1 MLNISKYYLLPNIQE
16 HTEKL
21 SSLTNQ
27 SETRL
32 QEDKISY
39 SPTIINSIVSEK
51 LSFMP
56 MESNTNEE
64 VQTSQGEQN
73 PELLGRRMML
83 QL

>member
-51 LSFMP
+51 LSFML
-56 MESNTNEE
+56 MESNTNE